1 MAIAY
6 QERLVTVLHYVRDL
20 FHEPDLPVI
29 LGIDEQHPWV
39 IERPIVVEA
48 QKQIVAANKH
58 MAFLSMLGLEKYDT
72 SHLTPKGLVE
82 HGERLFETWRQLT
95 KSGVSPH
102 HNHS

>member
-1 MAIAY
+1 
-6 QERLVTVLHYVRDL
+6 
-20 FHEPDLPVI
+20 
-29 LGIDEQHPWV
+29 
-39 IERPIVVEA
+39 
-48 QKQIVAANKH
+48 
-58 MAFLSMLGLEKYDT
+58 MLGLEKYDT